1 MASSSSLDR
10 FKRTTSGDDASLE
23 TIEMDPQ
30 YASGLGLQSGD
41 IVSLQGTSHQRMSE
55 TDMLSR
61 QVDIGLL
68 HDLPVADSVTAESVS
83 EDDWEVIVRR
93 ILHMYIH
100 TRFTPAARNRTQH
113 TLSKICFRKSALQ
126 TLDKK

>member
-41 IVSLQGTSHQRMSE
+41 VVSLPGP
-55 TDMLSR
+55 SR
-61 QVDIGLL
+61 
-68 HDLPVADSVTAESVS
+68 
-83 EDDWEVIVRR
+83 
-93 ILHMYIH
+93 
-100 TRFTPAARNRTQH
+100 
-113 TLSKICFRKSALQ
+113 
-126 TLDKK
+126 